1 MDYPVKLT
9 VVISRRFVKFLIN
22 YLFLNENF
30 VSGRRRCDGG
40 SGLRGAVAMN
50 SPPLS
55 GIRRVAAPACRRSGG
70 RPRWSAQT
78 RAWLM
83 HVLPVAASAVLEVCH
98 GYAVIPAD
106 GFFWCRSA
114 VVGRAAVPVVA
125 RSVAGRRMSVV
136 RMLVPACAAVTIRR
150 AMSINRRSAGD

>member
-1 MDYPVKLT
+1 MDYPAKLT
-9 VVISRRFVKFLIN
+9 VVNPRRFAKFLVN
-22 YLFLNENF
+22 YLFLNESF

-40 SGLRGAVAMN
+40 SESHGAVAMN

-70 RPRWSAQT
+70 RSRWSAQT

-98 GYAVIPAD
+98 GYAVIPVD

-114 VVGRAAVPVVA
+114 VVGLAAVPVVA
-125 RSVAGRRMSVV
+125 RSVAGRRMSVA
-136 RMLVPACAAVTIRR
+136 RVPVCAAVTIPR
-150 AMSINRRSAGD
+150 AMSINRKSAGD